1 MSLECQKDHRYWPT
15 FESLPFDQ
23 GGQGRHRCAGCAY
36 EIGFQDGLQRKES
49 IHIDL
54 DSLQNSQAGVVRH
67 KSPHAAY
74 ARGYFDGV
82 CKSYSDLVK

>member
-1 MSLECQKDHRYWPT
+1 MKKDCNKKHRYWPN

-23 GGQGRHRCAGCAY
+23 GGVGRHKCSGCAY
-36 EIGFQDGLQRKES
+36 ENGFKDGLERKES
-49 IHIDL
+49 IYIDL
-54 DSLQNSQAGVVRH
+54 DSLPESQAGSVRH

-82 CKSYSDLVK
+82 HKSYNK